1 MVVEVFFEN
10 VVEDITFVPI
20 SINYDRLIED
30 VLFVRE
36 VLGIPKPKESTTVRC
51 IAYMNSLS
59 DLIDSEIYFLLVC
72 EGSVERN

>member
-1 MVVEVFFEN
+1 MDHYLFICFTGLLKMVVEVFFEN

-51 IAYMNSLS
+51 VAYELT
-59 DLIDSEIYFLLVC
+59 Y
-72 EGSVERN
+72 